1 MFLEENQKRSNCKFK
16 FGKTL
21 PGDTELKILDN
32 KSETSFR
39 SPTREYSQT
48 KTMLFQSSEKNR
60 NLVNLLIKKKL
71 AKSERLNRLETE
83 CCENLRNFCLD
94 FIDKN
99 FRKPTFNGD
108 YLELIPPPLKFKN
121 IEGKQSNETRQIAT
135 NSNVL
140 IPLSLQPNVVDL
152 RYF

>member
-1 MFLEENQKRSNCKFK
+1 MAILCFQKRTKRGQTVNSNVGINDFEKPYQESK
-16 FGKTL
+16 ILNSELEKDPEIQDGEQSL

-32 KSETSFR
+32 KSETSFS

-71 AKSERLNRLETE
+71 AKSQRLNRLETE

-99 FRKPTFNGD
+99 FRKPTFNRD
-108 YLELIPPPLKFKN
+108 YLELITPPPKIQK
-121 IEGKQSNETRQIAT
+121 
-135 NSNVL
+135 
-140 IPLSLQPNVVDL
+140 
-152 RYF
+152 Y